1 MQFTIQRK
9 QLRAILN
16 FAAVKDIRYYLNG
29 LHVRQDHRGTIL
41 EATDGHALGMLRI
54 DDSPKPVASCIMRTE
69 HVKALL
75 GSRKDGDQYIDF
87 NVSEAGDVTASA
99 CGLVSTFKREDA
111 TFPDTQRVTPKE
123 SPEDGPA
130 QFDVNLL
137 AKFAQCAIDLE
148 VSKKGYFG
156 LRHRGANNCGLV
168 DIGLDTFAGVV
179 MPMRHETPAGI
190 PPAWVHMPQLD
201 VKLEPVT
208 A

>member
-69 HVKALL
+69 NVKPLL
-75 GSRKDGDQYIDF
+75 GLRKAGEAEISFHVDSDGT
-87 NVSEAGDVTASA
+87 VTASC
-99 CGLVSTFKREDA
+99 CGLVTSFKREDA

-190 PPAWVHMPQLD
+190 PPAWVHKPVID

>member
-99 CGLVSTFKREDA
+99 CGLVYTFKKEDA
-111 TFPDTQRVTPKE
+111 AFPDTQRVTPKD
-123 SPEDGPA
+123 SQEDGPA

-148 VSKKGYFG
+148 VSKKGHFG
-156 LRHRGANNCGLV
+156 LRHRGANNPGLV
-168 DIGLDTFAGVV
+168 DIGLDSFVGVV
-179 MPMRHETPAGI
+179 MPLRQETPAGI
-190 PPAWVHMPQLD
+190 PPAWVHKPVID
-201 VKLEPVT
+201 VNLEPVT